1 MRPRMNI
8 LRTRM
13 RPCQFHGG
21 TREGTAVPAVCPPA
35 PRRDALR
42 CIRFAL
48 CALRFAALP
57 YGEPGRMAM
66 RTRHRKQ
73 MGVEAMRWACAANH
87 LTVFAANRYA
97 AMDRAAGL
105 LPVLNAKTQRGKGA
119 ERVGGGTDGRS
130 RGGTRHGMAH
140 RLCALRFEDASRRG
154 GWVVGI
160 GLLRD

>member
-1 MRPRMNI
+1 
-8 LRTRM
+8 
-13 RPCQFHGG
+13 
-21 TREGTAVPAVCPPA
+21 
-35 PRRDALR
+35 
-42 CIRFAL
+42 
-48 CALRFAALP
+48 
-57 YGEPGRMAM
+57 M
-66 RTRHRKQ
+66 RTRHREQ
-73 MGVEAMRWACAANH
+73 MGVEAMRWAYAANH

-130 RGGTRHGMAH
+130 REGTRHGFA
-140 RLCALRFEDASRRG
+140 LCALRFEDASRRG